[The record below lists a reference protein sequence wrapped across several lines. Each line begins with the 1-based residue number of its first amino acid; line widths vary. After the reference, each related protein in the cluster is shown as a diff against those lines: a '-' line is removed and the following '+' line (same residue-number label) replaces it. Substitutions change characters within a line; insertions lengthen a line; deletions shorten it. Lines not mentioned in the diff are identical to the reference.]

1 MTGRGYILD
10 GHEMRE
16 RKEMEMAH
24 TVEPMTQGTIWK
36 RITSFALPI
45 LLGNLFQQLYNTAD
59 SLIVGNFLGKNAL
72 AAVSSTGSLI
82 FMLIGFLS
90 GIAIGA
96 GVVIARYFGGGKEEE
111 LHQAVHTT
119 VAFGLVAG
127 VVMTAVGVGFSPQ
140 ILRWMDT
147 PENVMYNSQLYLS
160 IYFMGSL
167 GSVMYNICVGILQA
181 VGDSRHPLY
190 YLIIS
195 SVINVVLDLFF
206 IGVLHMGV
214 DGAAWAT
221 IIAQF
226 ISAALCLW
234 QLLRVKE
241 SYRVQIRCIRFHW
254 DMLKRVV
261 RFGLPSG
268 VQNSIIAIANVVVQS
283 NINHFGDAAMAGVGA
298 YSKIEGFGFLPITSF
313 TMAMT
318 TFVGQNLGAGQIDR
332 AKKGARFGTVT
343 SVLMAELIGIV
354 VFALAPLLIAAFD
367 TSPDVIAYGVEK
379 SRTSG
384 LFYFLLAF
392 SHAMASILRGAGK
405 AMVPMFVMMVC
416 WCIIRVAFLA
426 IAVPMTGSIQ
436 MVYWVYPLT
445 WFLSSVTFL
454 WYYRRMDWSRTLA

>member
-1 MTGRGYILD
+1 
-10 GHEMRE
+10 
-16 RKEMEMAH
+16 MAH
-24 TVEPMTQGTIWK
+24 TTEPMTQGPIWK
-36 RITSFALPI
+36 RITYFALPI
-45 LLGNLFQQLYNTAD
+45 FLGNLFQQMYNTAD

-96 GVVIARYFGGGKEEE
+96 GVVISRYFGGNKLEEMSK
-111 LHQAVHTT
+111 AVHTT

-127 VVMTAVGVGFSPQ
+127 VVMTAVGVGLSPQ

-160 IYFMGSL
+160 IYLMGSL
-167 GSVMYNICVGILQA
+167 GSVMYNVCVGIMQA

-190 YLIIS
+190 YLIVS
-195 SVINVVLDLFF
+195 SVVNVVLDLFF
-206 IGVLHMGV
+206 IAVLGMGV

-221 IIAQF
+221 IIAQYV
-226 ISAALCLW
+226 SAIMCLW
-234 QLLRVKE
+234 RLLRVKDN
-241 SYRVQIRCIRFHW
+241 YRVELRKIRFHW

-318 TFVGQNLGAGQIDR
+318 TFVGQNLGAGQIER
-332 AKKGARFGTVT
+332 TKRGARFGTIT
-343 SVLMAELIGIV
+343 SVILAELIGV
-354 VFALAPLLIAAFD
+354 AVFILAPQLIAAFD
-367 TSPDVIAYGVEK
+367 TSPDVIAYGVDK
-379 SRTSG
+379 ARTSV
-384 LFYFLLAF
+384 LFYCLLAF

-405 AMVPMFVMMVC
+405 AVVPMFVMMIC
-416 WCIIRVAFLA
+416 WCIIRVSFLA
-426 IAVPMTGSIQ
+426 IAVPLTGSIQ

-454 WYYRRMDWSRTLA
+454 WYYRRMDWNRNLA

>member
-1 MTGRGYILD
+1 
-10 GHEMRE
+10 
-16 RKEMEMAH
+16 MAH
-24 TVEPMTQGTIWK
+24 TTQPMTQGPIWK
-36 RITSFALPI
+36 RITYFALPI
-45 LLGNLFQQLYNTAD
+45 LLGNLFQQMYNTAD

-96 GVVIARYFGGGKEEE
+96 GVVISRYFGGNKLEEMS
-111 LHQAVHTT
+111 QAVHTT

-127 VVMTAVGVGFSPQ
+127 VVMTAVGVGLSPQ

-167 GSVMYNICVGILQA
+167 GSVMYNACVGIMQA

-190 YLIIS
+190 YLIVS
-195 SVINVVLDLFF
+195 SVVNVVLDLFF
-206 IGVLHMGV
+206 IAVLGMGV

-221 IIAQF
+221 IIAQYV
-226 ISAALCLW
+226 SAIMCLW
-234 QLLRVKE
+234 RLLRVKDN
-241 SYRVQIRCIRFHW
+241 YRVELRKIRFHW

-318 TFVGQNLGAGQIDR
+318 TFVGQNLGAGQIER
-332 AKKGARFGTVT
+332 TKRGARFGTIT
-343 SVLMAELIGIV
+343 SVILAELIGV
-354 VFALAPLLIAAFD
+354 AVFIFAPQLIAAFD
-367 TSPDVIAYGVEK
+367 TSPDVIAYGVDK
-379 SRTSG
+379 ARTSV
-384 LFYFLLAF
+384 LFYCLLAF

-405 AMVPMFVMMVC
+405 AVVPMFVMMTC
-416 WCIIRVAFLA
+416 WCIIRVSFLA
-426 IAVPMTGSIQ
+426 IAVPLTGSIQ

-454 WYYRRMDWSRTLA
+454 WYYRRMDWNRNLV

>member
-1 MTGRGYILD
+1 
-10 GHEMRE
+10 
-16 RKEMEMAH
+16 MAH
-24 TVEPMTQGTIWK
+24 TTEPMTQGPIWK
-36 RITSFALPI
+36 RITYFALPI
-45 LLGNLFQQLYNTAD
+45 FLGNLFQQMYNTAD

-96 GVVIARYFGGGKEEE
+96 GVVISRYFGGNKLEEMSK
-111 LHQAVHTT
+111 AVHTT

-127 VVMTAVGVGFSPQ
+127 VVMTAVGVGLSPQ

-167 GSVMYNICVGILQA
+167 GSVMYNACVGIMQA

-190 YLIIS
+190 YLIVS
-195 SVINVVLDLFF
+195 SVVNVVLDLFF
-206 IGVLHMGV
+206 IAGLGMGV

-221 IIAQF
+221 IIAQYV
-226 ISAALCLW
+226 SAIMCLW
-234 QLLRVKE
+234 RLLRVKDN
-241 SYRVQIRCIRFHW
+241 YRVELRKIRFHW

-318 TFVGQNLGAGQIDR
+318 TFVGQNLGAGQIER
-332 AKKGARFGTVT
+332 TKRGARFGTIT
-343 SVLMAELIGIV
+343 SVILAELIGV
-354 VFALAPLLIAAFD
+354 AVFIFAPQLIAAFD
-367 TSPDVIAYGVEK
+367 TSPDVIAYGVDK
-379 SRTSG
+379 ARTSV
-384 LFYFLLAF
+384 LFYCLLAF

-405 AMVPMFVMMVC
+405 AVVPMFVMMIC
-416 WCIIRVAFLA
+416 WCIIRVSFLA
-426 IAVPMTGSIQ
+426 IAVPLTGSIQ

-454 WYYRRMDWSRTLA
+454 WYYRRMDWNRNLA

>member
-1 MTGRGYILD
+1 MG
-10 GHEMRE
+10 
-16 RKEMEMAH
+16 K
-24 TVEPMTQGTIWK
+24 TVVPMTEGEIWK
-36 RITSFALPI
+36 RITYFALP
-45 LLGNLFQQLYNTAD
+45 LMLGNLFQQMYNTAD

-96 GVVIARYFGGGKEEE
+96 GVVISRYFGGNKLEEMSK
-111 LHQAVHTT
+111 AVHTT

-127 VVMTAVGVGFSPQ
+127 VVMTAVGVGLSPQ

-160 IYFMGSL
+160 IYLMGSL
-167 GSVMYNICVGILQA
+167 GSVMYNVCVGIMQA

-190 YLIIS
+190 YLIVS
-195 SVINVVLDLFF
+195 SVVNVVLDLFF
-206 IGVLHMGV
+206 IAVLGMGV

-221 IIAQF
+221 IIAQYV
-226 ISAALCLW
+226 SAIMCLW
-234 QLLRVKE
+234 RLLRVKDN
-241 SYRVQIRCIRFHW
+241 YRVELRKIRFHW

-318 TFVGQNLGAGQIDR
+318 TFVGQNLGAGQIER
-332 AKKGARFGTVT
+332 TKRGARFGTIT
-343 SVLMAELIGIV
+343 SVILAELIGV
-354 VFALAPLLIAAFD
+354 AVFIFAPQLIAAFD
-367 TSPDVIAYGVEK
+367 TSPDVIAYGVDK
-379 SRTSG
+379 ARTSV
-384 LFYFLLAF
+384 LFYCLLAF

-405 AMVPMFVMMVC
+405 AVVPMFVMMIC
-416 WCIIRVAFLA
+416 WCIIRVSFLA
-426 IAVPMTGSIQ
+426 IAVPLTGSIQ

-454 WYYRRMDWSRTLA
+454 WYYRRMDWNRNLA

>member
-1 MTGRGYILD
+1 
-10 GHEMRE
+10 
-16 RKEMEMAH
+16 MEMAH
-24 TVEPMTQGTIWK
+24 TTEPMTQGPIWK
-36 RITSFALPI
+36 RITYFALPI
-45 LLGNLFQQLYNTAD
+45 LLGNLFQQMYNTAD

-96 GVVIARYFGGGKEEE
+96 GVVISRYFGGNKLEEMSK
-111 LHQAVHTT
+111 AVHTT

-127 VVMTAVGVGFSPQ
+127 VVMTAVGVGLSPQ

-167 GSVMYNICVGILQA
+167 GSVMYNVCVGIMQA

-190 YLIIS
+190 YLIVS
-195 SVINVVLDLFF
+195 SVVNVVLDLFF
-206 IGVLHMGV
+206 IAVLGMGV

-221 IIAQF
+221 IIAQYV
-226 ISAALCLW
+226 SAIMCLW
-234 QLLRVKE
+234 RLLRVKD
-241 SYRVQIRCIRFHW
+241 SYRVELRKIRFHW

-318 TFVGQNLGAGQIDR
+318 TFVGQNLGAGQIER
-332 AKKGARFGTVT
+332 TKRGARFGTIT
-343 SVLMAELIGIV
+343 SVILAELIGV
-354 VFALAPLLIAAFD
+354 AVFIFAPQLIAAFD
-367 TSPDVIAYGVEK
+367 TSPDVIAYGVDK
-379 SRTSG
+379 ARTSV
-384 LFYFLLAF
+384 LFYCLLAF

-405 AMVPMFVMMVC
+405 AVVPMFVMMIC
-416 WCIIRVAFLA
+416 WCIIRVSFLA
-426 IAVPMTGSIQ
+426 IAVPLTGSIQ

-454 WYYRRMDWSRTLA
+454 WYYRRMDWNRNLA

>member
-1 MTGRGYILD
+1 
-10 GHEMRE
+10 
-16 RKEMEMAH
+16 MAH
-24 TVEPMTQGTIWK
+24 TTEPMTQGPIWK
-36 RITSFALPI
+36 RITYFALPI
-45 LLGNLFQQLYNTAD
+45 LLGNLFQQMYNTAD

-96 GVVIARYFGGGKEEE
+96 GVVISRYFGGNKLEEMS
-111 LHQAVHTT
+111 QAVHTT

-127 VVMTAVGVGFSPQ
+127 VVMTAVGVGLSPQ

-167 GSVMYNICVGILQA
+167 GSVMYNVCVGIMQA

-190 YLIIS
+190 YLIVS
-195 SVINVVLDLFF
+195 SVVNVVLDLFF
-206 IGVLHMGV
+206 IAVLGMGV

-221 IIAQF
+221 IIAQYV
-226 ISAALCLW
+226 SAIMCLW
-234 QLLRVKE
+234 RLLRVKD
-241 SYRVQIRCIRFHW
+241 SYRVELRRIRFHW

-298 YSKIEGFGFLPITSF
+298 YSNF

-318 TFVGQNLGAGQIDR
+318 TFVGQNLGAGQIER
-332 AKKGARFGTVT
+332 TKRGARFGTIT
-343 SVLMAELIGIV
+343 SVLLAELIGV
-354 VFALAPLLIAAFD
+354 AVFIFAPQLIATFD
-367 TSPDVIAYGVEK
+367 TSPDVIAYGVDK
-379 SRTSG
+379 ARTSV
-384 LFYFLLAF
+384 LFYCLLAF

-405 AMVPMFVMMVC
+405 AVVPMFVMMIC
-416 WCIIRVAFLA
+416 WCIIRVSFLA
-426 IAVPMTGSIQ
+426 IAVPLTGSIQ

-454 WYYRRMDWSRTLA
+454 WYYRRIDWNRNMA

>member
-1 MTGRGYILD
+1 M
-10 GHEMRE
+10 
-16 RKEMEMAH
+16 KMAH
-24 TVEPMTQGTIWK
+24 TTQPMTQGPIWK
-36 RITSFALPI
+36 RITYFALPI
-45 LLGNLFQQLYNTAD
+45 FLGNLFQQLYNTAD

-96 GVVIARYFGGGKEEE
+96 GVVISRYFGGNKLEEMSK
-111 LHQAVHTT
+111 AVHTT

-127 VVMTAVGVGFSPQ
+127 VVMTAVGVGLSPQ

-160 IYFMGSL
+160 IYLMGSL
-167 GSVMYNICVGILQA
+167 GSVMYNVCVGIMQA

-190 YLIIS
+190 YLIVS
-195 SVINVVLDLFF
+195 SVVNVVLDLFF
-206 IGVLHMGV
+206 IAVLGMGV

-221 IIAQF
+221 IIAQYV
-226 ISAALCLW
+226 SAIMCLW
-234 QLLRVKE
+234 RLLRVKDN
-241 SYRVQIRCIRFHW
+241 YRVELRKIRFHW

-318 TFVGQNLGAGQIDR
+318 TFVGQNLGAGQIER
-332 AKKGARFGTVT
+332 TKRGARFGTIT
-343 SVLMAELIGIV
+343 SVILAELIGV
-354 VFALAPLLIAAFD
+354 AVFIFAPQLIAAFD
-367 TSPDVIAYGVEK
+367 TSPDVIAYGVDK
-379 SRTSG
+379 ARTSV
-384 LFYFLLAF
+384 LFYCLLAF

-405 AMVPMFVMMVC
+405 AVVPMFVMMIC
-416 WCIIRVAFLA
+416 WCIIRVSFLA
-426 IAVPMTGSIQ
+426 IAVPLTGSIQ

-454 WYYRRMDWSRTLA
+454 WYYRRMDWNRNLA

>member
-1 MTGRGYILD
+1 M
-10 GHEMRE
+10 
-16 RKEMEMAH
+16 KMAH
-24 TVEPMTQGTIWK
+24 TTEPMTQGPIWK
-36 RITSFALPI
+36 RITYFALPI
-45 LLGNLFQQLYNTAD
+45 FLGNLFQQMYNTAD

-96 GVVIARYFGGGKEEE
+96 GVVISRYFGGNKLEEMSK
-111 LHQAVHTT
+111 AVHTT

-127 VVMTAVGVGFSPQ
+127 VVMTAVGVGLSPQ

-160 IYFMGSL
+160 IYLMGSL
-167 GSVMYNICVGILQA
+167 GSVMYNVCVGIMQA

-190 YLIIS
+190 YLIVS
-195 SVINVVLDLFF
+195 SVVNVVLDLFF
-206 IGVLHMGV
+206 IAVLGMGV

-221 IIAQF
+221 IIAQYV
-226 ISAALCLW
+226 SAIMCLW
-234 QLLRVKE
+234 RLLRVKDN
-241 SYRVQIRCIRFHW
+241 YRVELRKIRFHW

-318 TFVGQNLGAGQIDR
+318 TFVGQNLGAGQIER
-332 AKKGARFGTVT
+332 TKRGARFGTIA
-343 SVLMAELIGIV
+343 SVILAELIGV
-354 VFALAPLLIAAFD
+354 AVFIFAPQLIAAFD
-367 TSPDVIAYGVEK
+367 TSPDVIAYGVDK
-379 SRTSG
+379 ARTSV
-384 LFYFLLAF
+384 LFYCLLAF

-405 AMVPMFVMMVC
+405 AVVPMFVMMIC
-416 WCIIRVAFLA
+416 WCIIRVSFLA
-426 IAVPMTGSIQ
+426 IAVPLTGSIQ

-454 WYYRRMDWSRTLA
+454 WYYRRMDWNRNLA

>member
-1 MTGRGYILD
+1 
-10 GHEMRE
+10 
-16 RKEMEMAH
+16 MAH
-24 TVEPMTQGTIWK
+24 TTEPMTQGPIWK
-36 RITSFALPI
+36 RITYFALPI
-45 LLGNLFQQLYNTAD
+45 FLGNLFQQMYNTAD

-96 GVVIARYFGGGKEEE
+96 GVVISRYFGGNKLEEMS
-111 LHQAVHTT
+111 QAVHTT

-127 VVMTAVGVGFSPQ
+127 VVMTAVGVGLSPQ

-167 GSVMYNICVGILQA
+167 GSVMYNVCVGIMQA

-190 YLIIS
+190 YLIVS
-195 SVINVVLDLFF
+195 SVVNVVLDLFF
-206 IGVLHMGV
+206 IAVLGMGV

-221 IIAQF
+221 IIAQYV
-226 ISAALCLW
+226 SAIMCLW
-234 QLLRVKE
+234 RLLRVKD
-241 SYRVQIRCIRFHW
+241 SYRVELRRIRFHW

-318 TFVGQNLGAGQIDR
+318 TFVGQNLGAGQIER
-332 AKKGARFGTVT
+332 TKRGARFGTIT
-343 SVLMAELIGIV
+343 SVILAELIGV
-354 VFALAPLLIAAFD
+354 AVFIFAPQLIAAFD
-367 TSPDVIAYGVEK
+367 TSPDVIAYGVDK
-379 SRTSG
+379 ARTSV
-384 LFYFLLAF
+384 LFYCLLAF

-405 AMVPMFVMMVC
+405 AVVPMFVMMIC
-416 WCIIRVAFLA
+416 WCIIRVSFLA
-426 IAVPMTGSIQ
+426 IAVPLTGSIQ

-454 WYYRRMDWSRTLA
+454 WYYRRMDWNRNLA

>member
-1 MTGRGYILD
+1 M
-10 GHEMRE
+10 
-16 RKEMEMAH
+16 KMAH
-24 TVEPMTQGTIWK
+24 TTQPMTQGPIWK
-36 RITSFALPI
+36 RITYFALPI
-45 LLGNLFQQLYNTAD
+45 FLGNLFQQMYNTAD

-96 GVVIARYFGGGKEEE
+96 GVVISRYFGGNKLEEMSK
-111 LHQAVHTT
+111 AVHTT

-127 VVMTAVGVGFSPQ
+127 VVMTAVGVGLSPQ

-167 GSVMYNICVGILQA
+167 GSVMYNACVGIMQA

-190 YLIIS
+190 YLIVS
-195 SVINVVLDLFF
+195 SVVNVVLDLFF
-206 IGVLHMGV
+206 IAVLGMGV

-221 IIAQF
+221 IIAQYV
-226 ISAALCLW
+226 SAIMCLW
-234 QLLRVKE
+234 RLLRVKDN
-241 SYRVQIRCIRFHW
+241 YRVELRKIRFHW

-318 TFVGQNLGAGQIDR
+318 TFVGQNLGAGQIER
-332 AKKGARFGTVT
+332 TKRGARFGTIT
-343 SVLMAELIGIV
+343 SVILAELIGVV
-354 VFALAPLLIAAFD
+354 VFIFAPQLIAAFD
-367 TSPDVIAYGVEK
+367 TSPDVIAYGVDK
-379 SRTSG
+379 ARTSV
-384 LFYFLLAF
+384 LFYCLLAF

-405 AMVPMFVMMVC
+405 AVVPMFVMMIC
-416 WCIIRVAFLA
+416 WCIIRVSFLA
-426 IAVPMTGSIQ
+426 IAVPLTGSIQ

-454 WYYRRMDWSRTLA
+454 WYYRRMDWNRNLA

>member
-1 MTGRGYILD
+1 
-10 GHEMRE
+10 
-16 RKEMEMAH
+16 MEMAH
-24 TVEPMTQGTIWK
+24 TTEPMTQGPIWK
-36 RITSFALPI
+36 RITYFALPI
-45 LLGNLFQQLYNTAD
+45 LLGNLFQQMYNTAD

-96 GVVIARYFGGGKEEE
+96 GVVISRYFGGNKLEEMS
-111 LHQAVHTT
+111 QAVHTT

-127 VVMTAVGVGFSPQ
+127 VVMTAVGVGLSPQ

-167 GSVMYNICVGILQA
+167 GSVMYNVCVGIMQA

-190 YLIIS
+190 YLIVS
-195 SVINVVLDLFF
+195 SVVNVVLDLFF
-206 IGVLHMGV
+206 IAVLGMGV

-221 IIAQF
+221 IIAQYV
-226 ISAALCLW
+226 SAIMCLW
-234 QLLRVKE
+234 RLLRVKD
-241 SYRVQIRCIRFHW
+241 SYRVELRKIRFHW

-318 TFVGQNLGAGQIDR
+318 TFVGQNLGAGQIER
-332 AKKGARFGTVT
+332 TKRGARFGTIT
-343 SVLMAELIGIV
+343 SVILAELIGV
-354 VFALAPLLIAAFD
+354 AVFIFAPQLIAAFD
-367 TSPDVIAYGVEK
+367 TSPDVIAYGVDK
-379 SRTSG
+379 ARTSV
-384 LFYFLLAF
+384 LFYCLLAF

-405 AMVPMFVMMVC
+405 SVVPMFVMMIC
-416 WCIIRVAFLA
+416 WCIIRVSFLA
-426 IAVPMTGSIQ
+426 IAVPLTGSIQ

-454 WYYRRMDWSRTLA
+454 WYYRRMDWNRNLA

>member
-1 MTGRGYILD
+1 
-10 GHEMRE
+10 
-16 RKEMEMAH
+16 MAQ
-24 TVEPMTQGTIWK
+24 TTQPMTQGAIWK
-36 RITSFALPI
+36 RITYFALPI
-45 LLGNLFQQLYNTAD
+45 LLGNLFQQMYNTAD

-90 GIAIGA
+90 GISIGA
-96 GVVIARYFGGGKEEE
+96 GVVVARYYGGSKEEE
-111 LHQAVHTT
+111 LRMAVHTT

-127 VVMTAVGVGFSPQ
+127 VVMTAVGVGLSPQ

-147 PENVMYNSQLYLS
+147 PENVMHNSQLYLG

-195 SVINVVLDLFF
+195 SVINVTLDLFF
-206 IGVLHMGV
+206 IAVLGMGV
-214 DGAAWAT
+214 DGAALAT
-221 IIAQF
+221 IIAQY

-234 QLLRVKE
+234 RLLRVKE
-241 SYRVQIRCIRFHW
+241 NYRVELRSIRFHW
-254 DMLKRVV
+254 EMLKRVV

-268 VQNSIIAIANVVVQS
+268 IQNSIIAIANVVVQS

-318 TFVGQNLGAGQIDR
+318 TFVGQNLGANEIDR
-332 AKKGARFGTVT
+332 AKRGARFGTLV
-343 SVLMAELIGIV
+343 SVLMAELIGV
-354 VFALAPLLIAAFD
+354 AVFALAPLLIAAFD

-426 IAVPMTGSIQ
+426 IAVPMTGDIQ

-454 WYYRRMDWSRTLA
+454 WYYRRMDWSRTIG

>member
-1 MTGRGYILD
+1 M
-10 GHEMRE
+10 
-16 RKEMEMAH
+16 KMAH
-24 TVEPMTQGTIWK
+24 TTEPMTQGPIWK
-36 RITSFALPI
+36 RITYFALPI
-45 LLGNLFQQLYNTAD
+45 FLGNLFQQMYNTAD

-82 FMLIGFLS
+82 FMLSGFWS

-96 GVVIARYFGGGKEEE
+96 GVVISRYFGGNKLEEMS
-111 LHQAVHTT
+111 QAVHTT

-127 VVMTAVGVGFSPQ
+127 VVMTAVGVGLSPQ

-167 GSVMYNICVGILQA
+167 GSVMYNACVGIMQA

-190 YLIIS
+190 YLIVS
-195 SVINVVLDLFF
+195 SVVNVVLDLFF
-206 IGVLHMGV
+206 IAVLGMGV

-221 IIAQF
+221 IIAQYV
-226 ISAALCLW
+226 SAIMCLW
-234 QLLRVKE
+234 RLLRVKDN
-241 SYRVQIRCIRFHW
+241 YRVELRKIRFHW

-318 TFVGQNLGAGQIDR
+318 TFVGQNLGAGQIER
-332 AKKGARFGTVT
+332 TKRGARFGTIT
-343 SVLMAELIGIV
+343 SVILAELIGV
-354 VFALAPLLIAAFD
+354 AVFIFAPQLIAAFD
-367 TSPDVIAYGVEK
+367 TSPDVIAYGVDK
-379 SRTSG
+379 ARTSV
-384 LFYFLLAF
+384 LFYCLLAF

-405 AMVPMFVMMVC
+405 AVVPMFVMMIC
-416 WCIIRVAFLA
+416 WCIIRVSFLA
-426 IAVPMTGSIQ
+426 IAVPLTGSIQ

-454 WYYRRMDWSRTLA
+454 WYYRRMDWNRNLA

>member
-1 MTGRGYILD
+1 
-10 GHEMRE
+10 
-16 RKEMEMAH
+16 MAH
-24 TVEPMTQGTIWK
+24 TTEPMTQGPIWK
-36 RITSFALPI
+36 RITYFALPI
-45 LLGNLFQQLYNTAD
+45 LLGNLFQQMYNTAD

-96 GVVIARYFGGGKEEE
+96 GVVISRYFGGNKLEEMS
-111 LHQAVHTT
+111 QAVHTT

-127 VVMTAVGVGFSPQ
+127 VVMTAVGVGLSPQ

-160 IYFMGSL
+160 IYLMGSL
-167 GSVMYNICVGILQA
+167 GSVMYNVCVGIMQA

-190 YLIIS
+190 YLIVS
-195 SVINVVLDLFF
+195 SVVNVVLDLFF
-206 IGVLHMGV
+206 IAVLGMGV

-221 IIAQF
+221 IIAQYV
-226 ISAALCLW
+226 SAIMCLW
-234 QLLRVKE
+234 RLLRVKDN
-241 SYRVQIRCIRFHW
+241 YRVELRKIRFHW

-318 TFVGQNLGAGQIDR
+318 TFVGQNLGAGQIER
-332 AKKGARFGTVT
+332 TKRGARFGTIT
-343 SVLMAELIGIV
+343 SVILAELIGV
-354 VFALAPLLIAAFD
+354 AVFIFAPQLIAAFD
-367 TSPDVIAYGVEK
+367 TSPDVIAYGVDK
-379 SRTSG
+379 ARTSV
-384 LFYFLLAF
+384 LFYCLLAF

-405 AMVPMFVMMVC
+405 AVVPMFVMMIC
-416 WCIIRVAFLA
+416 WCIIRVSFLA
-426 IAVPMTGSIQ
+426 IAVPLTGSIQ

-454 WYYRRMDWSRTLA
+454 WYYRRMDWNRNLA

>member
-1 MTGRGYILD
+1 
-10 GHEMRE
+10 
-16 RKEMEMAH
+16 MEMAH
-24 TVEPMTQGTIWK
+24 TTQPMTQGPIWK
-36 RITSFALPI
+36 RITYFALPI
-45 LLGNLFQQLYNTAD
+45 LLGNLFQQMYNTAD

-96 GVVIARYFGGGKEEE
+96 GVVISRYFGGNKLEEMS
-111 LHQAVHTT
+111 QAVHTT

-127 VVMTAVGVGFSPQ
+127 VVMTAVGVGLSPQ

-167 GSVMYNICVGILQA
+167 GSVMYNVCVGIMQA

-190 YLIIS
+190 YLIVS
-195 SVINVVLDLFF
+195 SVVNVVLDLFF
-206 IGVLHMGV
+206 IAGLGMGV

-221 IIAQF
+221 IIAQYV
-226 ISAALCLW
+226 SAIMCLW
-234 QLLRVKE
+234 RLLRVKD
-241 SYRVQIRCIRFHW
+241 SYRVELRKIRFHW

-318 TFVGQNLGAGQIDR
+318 TFVGQNLGAGQIER
-332 AKKGARFGTVT
+332 TKRGARFGTIT
-343 SVLMAELIGIV
+343 SVILAELIGV
-354 VFALAPLLIAAFD
+354 AVFIFAPQLIAAFD
-367 TSPDVIAYGVEK
+367 TSPDVIAYGVDK
-379 SRTSG
+379 ARTSV
-384 LFYFLLAF
+384 LFYCLLAF

-405 AMVPMFVMMVC
+405 AVVPMFVMMIC
-416 WCIIRVAFLA
+416 WCIIRVSFLA
-426 IAVPMTGSIQ
+426 IAVPLTGSIQ

-454 WYYRRMDWSRTLA
+454 WYDRRMDWNRNLV

>member
-1 MTGRGYILD
+1 
-10 GHEMRE
+10 
-16 RKEMEMAH
+16 MEMAH
-24 TVEPMTQGTIWK
+24 TTQPMTQGPIWK
-36 RITSFALPI
+36 RITYFALPI
-45 LLGNLFQQLYNTAD
+45 LLGNLFQQMYNTAD

-96 GVVIARYFGGGKEEE
+96 GVVISRYFGGNKLEEMS
-111 LHQAVHTT
+111 QAVHTT

-127 VVMTAVGVGFSPQ
+127 VVMTAVGVGLSPQ

-167 GSVMYNICVGILQA
+167 GSVMYNVCVGIMQA

-190 YLIIS
+190 YLIVS
-195 SVINVVLDLFF
+195 SVVNVVLDLFF
-206 IGVLHMGV
+206 IAVLGMGV

-221 IIAQF
+221 IIAQYV
-226 ISAALCLW
+226 SAIMCLW
-234 QLLRVKE
+234 RLLRVKDN
-241 SYRVQIRCIRFHW
+241 YRVELRKIRFHW

-318 TFVGQNLGAGQIDR
+318 TFVGQNLGAGQIER
-332 AKKGARFGTVT
+332 TKRGARFGTIT
-343 SVLMAELIGIV
+343 SVILAELIGV
-354 VFALAPLLIAAFD
+354 AVFIFAPQLIAAFD
-367 TSPDVIAYGVEK
+367 TSPDVIAYGVDK
-379 SRTSG
+379 ARTSV
-384 LFYFLLAF
+384 LFYCLLAF

-405 AMVPMFVMMVC
+405 AVVPMFVMMTC
-416 WCIIRVAFLA
+416 WCIIRVSFLA
-426 IAVPMTGSIQ
+426 IAVPLTGSIQ

-454 WYYRRMDWSRTLA
+454 WYYRRMDWNRNLA

>member
-1 MTGRGYILD
+1 M
-10 GHEMRE
+10 
-16 RKEMEMAH
+16 KMAH
-24 TVEPMTQGTIWK
+24 TTQPMTQGPIWK
-36 RITSFALPI
+36 RITYFALPI
-45 LLGNLFQQLYNTAD
+45 FLGNLFQQMYNTAD

-96 GVVIARYFGGGKEEE
+96 GVVISRYFGGNKLEEMS
-111 LHQAVHTT
+111 QAVHTT

-127 VVMTAVGVGFSPQ
+127 VVMTAVGVGLSPQ

-160 IYFMGSL
+160 IYLMGSL
-167 GSVMYNICVGILQA
+167 GSVMYNVCVGIMQA

-190 YLIIS
+190 YLIVS
-195 SVINVVLDLFF
+195 SVVNVVLDLFF
-206 IGVLHMGV
+206 IAVLGMGV

-221 IIAQF
+221 IIAQYV
-226 ISAALCLW
+226 SAIMCLW
-234 QLLRVKE
+234 RLLRVKDN
-241 SYRVQIRCIRFHW
+241 YRVELRKIRFHW

-318 TFVGQNLGAGQIDR
+318 TFVGQNLGAGQIER
-332 AKKGARFGTVT
+332 TKRGARFGTIT
-343 SVLMAELIGIV
+343 SVILAELIGV
-354 VFALAPLLIAAFD
+354 AVFIFAPQLIAAFD
-367 TSPDVIAYGVEK
+367 TSPDVIAYGVDK
-379 SRTSG
+379 ARTSV
-384 LFYFLLAF
+384 LFYCLLAF

-405 AMVPMFVMMVC
+405 AVVPMFVMMTC
-416 WCIIRVAFLA
+416 WCIIRVSFLA
-426 IAVPMTGSIQ
+426 IAVPLTGSIQ

-454 WYYRRMDWSRTLA
+454 WYYRRMDWNRNLA

>member
-1 MTGRGYILD
+1 
-10 GHEMRE
+10 
-16 RKEMEMAH
+16 MAH
-24 TVEPMTQGTIWK
+24 TTQPMTQGPIWK
-36 RITSFALPI
+36 RITYFALPI
-45 LLGNLFQQLYNTAD
+45 LLGNLFQQMYNTAD

-96 GVVIARYFGGGKEEE
+96 GVVISRYFGGNKLEEMS
-111 LHQAVHTT
+111 QAVHTT

-127 VVMTAVGVGFSPQ
+127 VVMTAVGVGLSPQ

-167 GSVMYNICVGILQA
+167 GSVMYNVCVGIMQA

-190 YLIIS
+190 YLIVS
-195 SVINVVLDLFF
+195 SVVNVVLDLFF
-206 IGVLHMGV
+206 IAVLGMGV

-221 IIAQF
+221 IIAQYV
-226 ISAALCLW
+226 SAIMCLW
-234 QLLRVKE
+234 RLLRVKDN
-241 SYRVQIRCIRFHW
+241 YRVELRKIRFHW

-318 TFVGQNLGAGQIDR
+318 TFVGQNLGAGQIER
-332 AKKGARFGTVT
+332 TKRGARFGTIT
-343 SVLMAELIGIV
+343 SVILAELIGV
-354 VFALAPLLIAAFD
+354 AVFIFAPQLIAAFD
-367 TSPDVIAYGVEK
+367 TSPDVIAYGVDK
-379 SRTSG
+379 ARTSV
-384 LFYFLLAF
+384 LFYCLLAF

-405 AMVPMFVMMVC
+405 AVVPMFVMMTC
-416 WCIIRVAFLA
+416 WCIIRVSFLA
-426 IAVPMTGSIQ
+426 IAVPLTGSIQ

-454 WYYRRMDWSRTLA
+454 WYYRRMDWNRNLA

>member
-1 MTGRGYILD
+1 
-10 GHEMRE
+10 
-16 RKEMEMAH
+16 MAH
-24 TVEPMTQGTIWK
+24 TTQPMTQGPIWK
-36 RITSFALPI
+36 RITYFALPI
-45 LLGNLFQQLYNTAD
+45 LLGNLFQQMYNTAD

-96 GVVIARYFGGGKEEE
+96 GVVISRYFGGNKLEEMS
-111 LHQAVHTT
+111 QAVHTT

-127 VVMTAVGVGFSPQ
+127 VVMTAVGVGLSPQ

-167 GSVMYNICVGILQA
+167 GSVMYNACVGIMQA

-190 YLIIS
+190 YLIVS
-195 SVINVVLDLFF
+195 SVVNVVLDLFF
-206 IGVLHMGV
+206 IAVLGMGV

-221 IIAQF
+221 IIAQYV
-226 ISAALCLW
+226 SAIMCLW
-234 QLLRVKE
+234 RLLRVKDN
-241 SYRVQIRCIRFHW
+241 YRVELRKIRFHW

-318 TFVGQNLGAGQIDR
+318 TFVGQNLGAGQIER
-332 AKKGARFGTVT
+332 TKRGARFGTIT
-343 SVLMAELIGIV
+343 SVILAELIGV
-354 VFALAPLLIAAFD
+354 AVFIFAPQLIAAFD
-367 TSPDVIAYGVEK
+367 TSPDVIAYGVDK
-379 SRTSG
+379 ARTSV
-384 LFYFLLAF
+384 LFYCLLAF

-405 AMVPMFVMMVC
+405 AVVPMLVMMTC
-416 WCIIRVAFLA
+416 WCIIRVSFLA
-426 IAVPMTGSIQ
+426 IAVPLTGSIQ

-454 WYYRRMDWSRTLA
+454 WYYRRMDWNRNLA

>member
-1 MTGRGYILD
+1 M
-10 GHEMRE
+10 
-16 RKEMEMAH
+16 KMAH
-24 TVEPMTQGTIWK
+24 TTQPMTQGPIWK
-36 RITSFALPI
+36 RITYFALPI
-45 LLGNLFQQLYNTAD
+45 FLGNLFQQMYNTAD

-96 GVVIARYFGGGKEEE
+96 GVVISRYFGGNKLEEMSK
-111 LHQAVHTT
+111 AVHTT

-127 VVMTAVGVGFSPQ
+127 VVMTAVGVGLSPQ

-167 GSVMYNICVGILQA
+167 GSVMYNACVGIMQA

-190 YLIIS
+190 YLIVS
-195 SVINVVLDLFF
+195 SVVNVVLDLFF
-206 IGVLHMGV
+206 IAVLGMGV

-221 IIAQF
+221 IIAQYV
-226 ISAALCLW
+226 SAIMCLW
-234 QLLRVKE
+234 RLLRVKDN
-241 SYRVQIRCIRFHW
+241 YRVELRKIRFHW

-318 TFVGQNLGAGQIDR
+318 TFVGQNLGAGQIER
-332 AKKGARFGTVT
+332 TKRGARFGTIT
-343 SVLMAELIGIV
+343 SVILAELIGV
-354 VFALAPLLIAAFD
+354 AVFIFAPQLIAAFD
-367 TSPDVIAYGVEK
+367 TSPDVIAYGVDK
-379 SRTSG
+379 ARTSV
-384 LFYFLLAF
+384 LFYCLLAF

-405 AMVPMFVMMVC
+405 AVVPMFVMMIC
-416 WCIIRVAFLA
+416 WCIIRVSFLA
-426 IAVPMTGSIQ
+426 IAVPLTGSIQ

-454 WYYRRMDWSRTLA
+454 WYYRRMDWNRNLA

>member
-1 MTGRGYILD
+1 
-10 GHEMRE
+10 
-16 RKEMEMAH
+16 MAH
-24 TVEPMTQGTIWK
+24 TTQPMTQGPIWK
-36 RITSFALPI
+36 RITYFALPI
-45 LLGNLFQQLYNTAD
+45 FLGNLFQQMYNTAD

-96 GVVIARYFGGGKEEE
+96 GVVISRYFGGNKLEEMS
-111 LHQAVHTT
+111 QAVHTT

-127 VVMTAVGVGFSPQ
+127 VVMTAVGVGLSPQ

-167 GSVMYNICVGILQA
+167 GSVMYNVCVGIMQA

-190 YLIIS
+190 YLIVS
-195 SVINVVLDLFF
+195 SVVNVVLDLFF
-206 IGVLHMGV
+206 IAVLGMGV

-221 IIAQF
+221 IIAQYV
-226 ISAALCLW
+226 SAIMCLW
-234 QLLRVKE
+234 RLLRVKDN
-241 SYRVQIRCIRFHW
+241 YRVELRRIRFHW

-318 TFVGQNLGAGQIDR
+318 TFVGQNLGAGQIER
-332 AKKGARFGTVT
+332 TKRGARFGTIT
-343 SVLMAELIGIV
+343 SVLLAELIGV
-354 VFALAPLLIAAFD
+354 AVFIFAPQLIATFD
-367 TSPDVIAYGVEK
+367 TSPDVIAYGVDK
-379 SRTSG
+379 ARTSV
-384 LFYFLLAF
+384 LFYCLLAF

-405 AMVPMFVMMVC
+405 AVVPMFVMMIC
-416 WCIIRVAFLA
+416 WCIIRVSFLA
-426 IAVPMTGSIQ
+426 IAVPLTGSIQ

-454 WYYRRMDWSRTLA
+454 WYYRRIDWSRNMA

>member
-1 MTGRGYILD
+1 
-10 GHEMRE
+10 
-16 RKEMEMAH
+16 MAH
-24 TVEPMTQGTIWK
+24 TTEPMTQGPIWK
-36 RITSFALPI
+36 RITYFALPI
-45 LLGNLFQQLYNTAD
+45 FLGNLFQQMYNTAD

-96 GVVIARYFGGGKEEE
+96 GVVISRYFGGNKLEEMSK
-111 LHQAVHTT
+111 AVHTT

-127 VVMTAVGVGFSPQ
+127 VAMTAVGVGLSPQ

-167 GSVMYNICVGILQA
+167 GSVMYNACVGIMQA

-190 YLIIS
+190 YLIVS
-195 SVINVVLDLFF
+195 SVVNVVLDLFF
-206 IGVLHMGV
+206 IAVLGMGV

-221 IIAQF
+221 IIAQYV
-226 ISAALCLW
+226 SAIMCLW
-234 QLLRVKE
+234 RLLRVKD
-241 SYRVQIRCIRFHW
+241 SYRVELRKIRFHW

-318 TFVGQNLGAGQIDR
+318 TFVGQNLGAGQIER
-332 AKKGARFGTVT
+332 TKRGARFGTIT
-343 SVLMAELIGIV
+343 SVILAELIGV
-354 VFALAPLLIAAFD
+354 AVFIFAPQLIAAFD
-367 TSPDVIAYGVEK
+367 TSPDVIAYGVDK
-379 SRTSG
+379 ARTSV
-384 LFYFLLAF
+384 LFYCLLAF
-392 SHAMASILRGAGK
+392 SHAMASTLRGAGK
-405 AMVPMFVMMVC
+405 AVVPMFVMMIC
-416 WCIIRVAFLA
+416 WCIIRVSFLA
-426 IAVPMTGSIQ
+426 IAVPLTGSIQ

-454 WYYRRMDWSRTLA
+454 WYYRRMDWNRNLA

>member
-1 MTGRGYILD
+1 M
-10 GHEMRE
+10 
-16 RKEMEMAH
+16 KMAH
-24 TVEPMTQGTIWK
+24 TTEPMTQGPIWK
-36 RITSFALPI
+36 RITYFALPI
-45 LLGNLFQQLYNTAD
+45 FLGNLFQQMYNTAD

-96 GVVIARYFGGGKEEE
+96 GVVISRYFGGNKLEEMSK
-111 LHQAVHTT
+111 AVHTT

-127 VVMTAVGVGFSPQ
+127 VVMTAVGVGLSPQ

-167 GSVMYNICVGILQA
+167 GSVMYNACVGIMQA

-190 YLIIS
+190 YLIVS
-195 SVINVVLDLFF
+195 SVVNVVLDLFF
-206 IGVLHMGV
+206 IAVLGMGV

-221 IIAQF
+221 IIAQYV
-226 ISAALCLW
+226 SAIMCLW
-234 QLLRVKE
+234 RLLRVKD
-241 SYRVQIRCIRFHW
+241 SYRVELRKIRFHW

-318 TFVGQNLGAGQIDR
+318 TFVGQNLGAGQIER
-332 AKKGARFGTVT
+332 TKRGARFGTIT
-343 SVLMAELIGIV
+343 SVILAELIGV
-354 VFALAPLLIAAFD
+354 AVFIFAPQLIAAFD
-367 TSPDVIAYGVEK
+367 TSPDVIAYGVDK
-379 SRTSG
+379 ARTSV
-384 LFYFLLAF
+384 LFYCLLAF
-392 SHAMASILRGAGK
+392 SHAMASTLRGAGK
-405 AMVPMFVMMVC
+405 AVVPMFVMMIC
-416 WCIIRVAFLA
+416 WCIIRVSFLA
-426 IAVPMTGSIQ
+426 IAVPLTGSIQ

-454 WYYRRMDWSRTLA
+454 WYYRRMDWNRNLA

>member
-1 MTGRGYILD
+1 
-10 GHEMRE
+10 
-16 RKEMEMAH
+16 MAH
-24 TVEPMTQGTIWK
+24 TTEPMTQGPIWK
-36 RITSFALPI
+36 RITYFALPI
-45 LLGNLFQQLYNTAD
+45 FLGNLFQQMYNTAD

-96 GVVIARYFGGGKEEE
+96 GVVISRYFGGNKLEEMSK
-111 LHQAVHTT
+111 AVHTT

-127 VVMTAVGVGFSPQ
+127 VVMTAVGVGLSPQ

-160 IYFMGSL
+160 IYLMGSL
-167 GSVMYNICVGILQA
+167 GSVMYNVCVGIMQA

-190 YLIIS
+190 YLIVS
-195 SVINVVLDLFF
+195 SVVNVVLDLFF
-206 IGVLHMGV
+206 IAVLGMGV

-221 IIAQF
+221 IIAQYV
-226 ISAALCLW
+226 SAIMCLW
-234 QLLRVKE
+234 RLLRVKDN
-241 SYRVQIRCIRFHW
+241 YRVELRKIRFHW

-318 TFVGQNLGAGQIDR
+318 TFVGQNLGAGQIER
-332 AKKGARFGTVT
+332 TKRGARFGTIT
-343 SVLMAELIGIV
+343 SVILAELIGV
-354 VFALAPLLIAAFD
+354 AVFIFAPQLIAAFD
-367 TSPDVIAYGVEK
+367 TSPDVIAYGVDK
-379 SRTSG
+379 ARTSV
-384 LFYFLLAF
+384 LFYCLLAF

-405 AMVPMFVMMVC
+405 AVVPMFVMMTC
-416 WCIIRVAFLA
+416 WCIIRVTFLA
-426 IAVPMTGSIQ
+426 IAVPLTGSIQ

-454 WYYRRMDWSRTLA
+454 WYYRRMDWNRNLA

>member
-1 MTGRGYILD
+1 
-10 GHEMRE
+10 
-16 RKEMEMAH
+16 MAH
-24 TVEPMTQGTIWK
+24 TTEPMTQGPIWK
-36 RITSFALPI
+36 RITYFALPI
-45 LLGNLFQQLYNTAD
+45 FLGNLFQQMYNTAD

-96 GVVIARYFGGGKEEE
+96 GVVISRYFGGNKLEEMSK
-111 LHQAVHTT
+111 AVHTT

-127 VVMTAVGVGFSPQ
+127 VVMTAVGVGLSPQ

-160 IYFMGSL
+160 IYLMGSL
-167 GSVMYNICVGILQA
+167 GSVMYNVCVGIMQA

-190 YLIIS
+190 YLIVS
-195 SVINVVLDLFF
+195 SVVNVVLDLFF
-206 IGVLHMGV
+206 IAVLGMGV

-221 IIAQF
+221 IIAQYV
-226 ISAALCLW
+226 SAIMCLW
-234 QLLRVKE
+234 RLLRVKDN
-241 SYRVQIRCIRFHW
+241 YRVELRKIRFHW

-318 TFVGQNLGAGQIDR
+318 TFVGQNLGAGQIER
-332 AKKGARFGTVT
+332 TKRGARFGTIT
-343 SVLMAELIGIV
+343 SVILAELIGV
-354 VFALAPLLIAAFD
+354 AVFIFAPQLIAAFD
-367 TSPDVIAYGVEK
+367 TSPDVIAYGVDK
-379 SRTSG
+379 ARTSV
-384 LFYFLLAF
+384 LFYCLLAF

-405 AMVPMFVMMVC
+405 AVVPMFVMMIC
-416 WCIIRVAFLA
+416 WCIIRVSFLA
-426 IAVPMTGSIQ
+426 IAVPLTGSIQ

-454 WYYRRMDWSRTLA
+454 WYYRRMDWNRNLA

>member
-1 MTGRGYILD
+1 
-10 GHEMRE
+10 
-16 RKEMEMAH
+16 MEMAH
-24 TVEPMTQGTIWK
+24 TTEPMTQGPIWK
-36 RITSFALPI
+36 RITYFALPI
-45 LLGNLFQQLYNTAD
+45 FLGNLFQQMYNTAD

-96 GVVIARYFGGGKEEE
+96 GVVISRYFGGNKLEEMSK
-111 LHQAVHTT
+111 AVHTT

-127 VVMTAVGVGFSPQ
+127 VVMTAVGVGLSPQ

-167 GSVMYNICVGILQA
+167 GSVMYNACVGIMQA

-190 YLIIS
+190 YLIVS
-195 SVINVVLDLFF
+195 SVVNVVLDLFF
-206 IGVLHMGV
+206 IAVLGMGV

-221 IIAQF
+221 IIAQYV
-226 ISAALCLW
+226 SAIMCLW
-234 QLLRVKE
+234 RLLRVKD
-241 SYRVQIRCIRFHW
+241 SYRVELRKIRFHW

-318 TFVGQNLGAGQIDR
+318 TFVGQNLGAGQIER
-332 AKKGARFGTVT
+332 TKRGARFGTIT
-343 SVLMAELIGIV
+343 SVILAELIGV
-354 VFALAPLLIAAFD
+354 AVFIFAPQLIAAFD
-367 TSPDVIAYGVEK
+367 TSPDVIAYGVDK
-379 SRTSG
+379 ARTSV
-384 LFYFLLAF
+384 LFYCLLAF

-405 AMVPMFVMMVC
+405 AVVPMFVMMIC
-416 WCIIRVAFLA
+416 WCIIRVSFLA
-426 IAVPMTGSIQ
+426 IAVPLTGSIQ

-454 WYYRRMDWSRTLA
+454 WYYRRMDWNRNLA

>member
-1 MTGRGYILD
+1 
-10 GHEMRE
+10 
-16 RKEMEMAH
+16 MAH
-24 TVEPMTQGTIWK
+24 TTQPMTQGPIWK
-36 RITSFALPI
+36 RITYFALPI
-45 LLGNLFQQLYNTAD
+45 FLGNLFQQMYNTAD

-96 GVVIARYFGGGKEEE
+96 GVVISRYFGGNKLEEMSK
-111 LHQAVHTT
+111 AVHTT

-127 VVMTAVGVGFSPQ
+127 VVMTAVGVGLSPQ

-160 IYFMGSL
+160 IYLMGSL
-167 GSVMYNICVGILQA
+167 GSVMYNVCVGIMQA

-190 YLIIS
+190 YLIVS
-195 SVINVVLDLFF
+195 SVVNVVLDLFF
-206 IGVLHMGV
+206 IAVLGMGV

-221 IIAQF
+221 IIAQYV
-226 ISAALCLW
+226 SAIMCLW
-234 QLLRVKE
+234 RLLRVKDN
-241 SYRVQIRCIRFHW
+241 YRVELRKIRFHW

-318 TFVGQNLGAGQIDR
+318 TFVGQNLGAGQIER
-332 AKKGARFGTVT
+332 TKRGARFGTIA
-343 SVLMAELIGIV
+343 SVILAELIGV
-354 VFALAPLLIAAFD
+354 AVFIFAPQLIAAFD
-367 TSPDVIAYGVEK
+367 TSPDVIAYGVDK
-379 SRTSG
+379 ARTSV
-384 LFYFLLAF
+384 LFYCLLAF

-405 AMVPMFVMMVC
+405 AVVPMFVMMIC
-416 WCIIRVAFLA
+416 WCIIRVSFLA
-426 IAVPMTGSIQ
+426 IAVPLTGSIQ

-454 WYYRRMDWSRTLA
+454 WYYRRMDWNRNLA

>member
-1 MTGRGYILD
+1 
-10 GHEMRE
+10 
-16 RKEMEMAH
+16 MAH
-24 TVEPMTQGTIWK
+24 TTEPMTQGPIWK
-36 RITSFALPI
+36 RITYFALPI
-45 LLGNLFQQLYNTAD
+45 LLGNLFQQMYNTAD

-96 GVVIARYFGGGKEEE
+96 GVVISRYFGGNKLEEMS
-111 LHQAVHTT
+111 QAVHTT

-127 VVMTAVGVGFSPQ
+127 VVMTAVGVGLSPQ

-167 GSVMYNICVGILQA
+167 GSVMYNVCVGIMQA

-190 YLIIS
+190 YLIVS
-195 SVINVVLDLFF
+195 SVVNVVLDLFF
-206 IGVLHMGV
+206 IAVLGMGV

-221 IIAQF
+221 IIAQYV
-226 ISAALCLW
+226 SAIMCLW
-234 QLLRVKE
+234 RLLRVKD
-241 SYRVQIRCIRFHW
+241 SYRVELRRIRFHW

-318 TFVGQNLGAGQIDR
+318 TFVGQNLGAGQIER
-332 AKKGARFGTVT
+332 TKRGARFGTIT
-343 SVLMAELIGIV
+343 SVLLAELIGV
-354 VFALAPLLIAAFD
+354 AVFIFAPQLIAAFD
-367 TSPDVIAYGVEK
+367 TSPDVIAYGVDK
-379 SRTSG
+379 ARTSV
-384 LFYFLLAF
+384 LFYCLLAF

-405 AMVPMFVMMVC
+405 AVVPMSVMMIC
-416 WCIIRVAFLA
+416 WCIIRVSFLA
-426 IAVPMTGSIQ
+426 IAVPLTGSIQ

-454 WYYRRMDWSRTLA
+454 WYYRRIDWNRNMA

>member
-1 MTGRGYILD
+1 
-10 GHEMRE
+10 
-16 RKEMEMAH
+16 MAH
-24 TVEPMTQGTIWK
+24 TTEPMTQGPIWK
-36 RITSFALPI
+36 RITYFALPI
-45 LLGNLFQQLYNTAD
+45 FLGNLFQQMYNTAD

-96 GVVIARYFGGGKEEE
+96 GVVISRYFGGNKLEEMSK
-111 LHQAVHTT
+111 AVHTT

-127 VVMTAVGVGFSPQ
+127 VVMTAVGVGLSPQ

-160 IYFMGSL
+160 IYLMGSL
-167 GSVMYNICVGILQA
+167 GSVMYNACVGIMQA

-190 YLIIS
+190 YLIVS
-195 SVINVVLDLFF
+195 SVVNVVLDLFF
-206 IGVLHMGV
+206 IAVLGMGV

-221 IIAQF
+221 IIAQYV
-226 ISAALCLW
+226 SAIMCLW
-234 QLLRVKE
+234 RLLRVKDN
-241 SYRVQIRCIRFHW
+241 YRVELRKIRFHW

-318 TFVGQNLGAGQIDR
+318 TFVGQNLGAGQIER
-332 AKKGARFGTVT
+332 TKRGARFGTIT
-343 SVLMAELIGIV
+343 SVILAELIGV
-354 VFALAPLLIAAFD
+354 AVFIFAPQLIAAFD
-367 TSPDVIAYGVEK
+367 TSPDVIAYGVDK
-379 SRTSG
+379 ARTSV
-384 LFYFLLAF
+384 LFYCLLAF

-405 AMVPMFVMMVC
+405 AVVPMFVMMIC
-416 WCIIRVAFLA
+416 WCIIRVSFLA
-426 IAVPMTGSIQ
+426 IAVPLTGSIQ

-454 WYYRRMDWSRTLA
+454 WYYRRMDWNRNLA

>member
-1 MTGRGYILD
+1 
-10 GHEMRE
+10 
-16 RKEMEMAH
+16 MAH
-24 TVEPMTQGTIWK
+24 TTQPMTQGPIWK
-36 RITSFALPI
+36 RITYFALPI
-45 LLGNLFQQLYNTAD
+45 LLGNLFQQMYNTAD

-96 GVVIARYFGGGKEEE
+96 GVVISRYFGGNKLEEMS
-111 LHQAVHTT
+111 QAVHTT

-127 VVMTAVGVGFSPQ
+127 VVMTAVGVGLSPQ

-167 GSVMYNICVGILQA
+167 GSVMYNACVGIMQA

-190 YLIIS
+190 YLIVS
-195 SVINVVLDLFF
+195 SVVNVVLDLFF
-206 IGVLHMGV
+206 IAVLGMGV

-221 IIAQF
+221 IIAQYV
-226 ISAALCLW
+226 SAIMCLW
-234 QLLRVKE
+234 RLLRVKD
-241 SYRVQIRCIRFHW
+241 SYRVELRKIRFHW

-318 TFVGQNLGAGQIDR
+318 TFVGQNLGAGQIER
-332 AKKGARFGTVT
+332 TKRGARFGTIT
-343 SVLMAELIGIV
+343 SVILAELIGV
-354 VFALAPLLIAAFD
+354 AVFIFAPQLIAAFD
-367 TSPDVIAYGVEK
+367 TSPDVIAYGVDK
-379 SRTSG
+379 ARTSV
-384 LFYFLLAF
+384 LFYCLLAF

-405 AMVPMFVMMVC
+405 AVVPMFVMMTC
-416 WCIIRVAFLA
+416 WCIIRVSFLA
-426 IAVPMTGSIQ
+426 IAVPLTGSIQ

-454 WYYRRMDWSRTLA
+454 WYYRRMDWNRNLA

>member
-1 MTGRGYILD
+1 
-10 GHEMRE
+10 
-16 RKEMEMAH
+16 MAH
-24 TVEPMTQGTIWK
+24 TTEPMTQGPIWK
-36 RITSFALPI
+36 RITYFALPI
-45 LLGNLFQQLYNTAD
+45 FLGNLFQQMYNTAD

-96 GVVIARYFGGGKEEE
+96 GVVISRYFGGNKLEEMSK
-111 LHQAVHTT
+111 AVHTT

-127 VVMTAVGVGFSPQ
+127 VVMTAVGVGLSPQ

-160 IYFMGSL
+160 IYLMGSL
-167 GSVMYNICVGILQA
+167 GSVMYNVCVGIMQA

-190 YLIIS
+190 YLIVS
-195 SVINVVLDLFF
+195 SVVNVVLDLFF
-206 IGVLHMGV
+206 IAVLGMGV

-221 IIAQF
+221 IIAQYV
-226 ISAALCLW
+226 SAIMCLW
-234 QLLRVKE
+234 RLLRVKDN
-241 SYRVQIRCIRFHW
+241 YRVELRKIRFHW

-318 TFVGQNLGAGQIDR
+318 TFVGQNLGAGQIER
-332 AKKGARFGTVT
+332 TKRGARFGTIT
-343 SVLMAELIGIV
+343 SVILAELIGV
-354 VFALAPLLIAAFD
+354 AVFIFAPQLIAAFD
-367 TSPDVIAYGVEK
+367 TSPDVIAYGVDK
-379 SRTSG
+379 ARTSV
-384 LFYFLLAF
+384 LFYCLLAF

-405 AMVPMFVMMVC
+405 AVVPMFVMMIC
-416 WCIIRVAFLA
+416 WCIIRVSFLA
-426 IAVPMTGSIQ
+426 IAVPLTGSIQ

-454 WYYRRMDWSRTLA
+454 WYYRRMDCNRNLA

>member
-1 MTGRGYILD
+1 
-10 GHEMRE
+10 
-16 RKEMEMAH
+16 MAH
-24 TVEPMTQGTIWK
+24 TTEPMTQGPIWK
-36 RITSFALPI
+36 RITYFALPI
-45 LLGNLFQQLYNTAD
+45 LLGNLFQQMYNTAD

-96 GVVIARYFGGGKEEE
+96 GVVISRYFGGNKLEEMS
-111 LHQAVHTT
+111 QAVHTT

-127 VVMTAVGVGFSPQ
+127 VVMTAVGVGLSPQ

-167 GSVMYNICVGILQA
+167 GSVMYNVCVGIMQA

-190 YLIIS
+190 YLIVS
-195 SVINVVLDLFF
+195 SVVNVVLDLFF
-206 IGVLHMGV
+206 IAVLGMGV

-221 IIAQF
+221 IIAQYV
-226 ISAALCLW
+226 SAIMCLW
-234 QLLRVKE
+234 RLLRVKD
-241 SYRVQIRCIRFHW
+241 SYRVELRSIRFHW
-254 DMLKRVV
+254 EMLKRVV

-318 TFVGQNLGAGQIDR
+318 TFVGQNLGAGQIER
-332 AKKGARFGTVT
+332 TKRGARFGTIT
-343 SVLMAELIGIV
+343 SVILAELIGV
-354 VFALAPLLIAAFD
+354 AVFIFAPQLIAAFD
-367 TSPDVIAYGVEK
+367 TSPDVIAYGVDK
-379 SRTSG
+379 ARTSV
-384 LFYFLLAF
+384 LFYCLLAF

-405 AMVPMFVMMVC
+405 AVVPMFVMMIC
-416 WCIIRVAFLA
+416 WCIIRVSFLA
-426 IAVPMTGSIQ
+426 IAVPLTGSIQ

-454 WYYRRMDWSRTLA
+454 WYYRRIDWNRNMA

>member
-1 MTGRGYILD
+1 
-10 GHEMRE
+10 
-16 RKEMEMAH
+16 MAH
-24 TVEPMTQGTIWK
+24 TTEPMTQGPIWK
-36 RITSFALPI
+36 RITYFALPI
-45 LLGNLFQQLYNTAD
+45 FLGNLFQQMYNTAD

-96 GVVIARYFGGGKEEE
+96 GVVISRYFGGNKLEEMSK
-111 LHQAVHTT
+111 AVHTT

-127 VVMTAVGVGFSPQ
+127 VVMTAVGVGLSPQ

-160 IYFMGSL
+160 IYLMGSL
-167 GSVMYNICVGILQA
+167 GSVMYNVCVGIMQA

-190 YLIIS
+190 YLIVS
-195 SVINVVLDLFF
+195 SVVNVMLDLFF
-206 IGVLHMGV
+206 IAVLGMGV

-221 IIAQF
+221 IIAQYV
-226 ISAALCLW
+226 SAIMCLW
-234 QLLRVKE
+234 RLLRVKD
-241 SYRVQIRCIRFHW
+241 SYRVELRKIRFHW

-318 TFVGQNLGAGQIDR
+318 TFVGQNLGAGQIER
-332 AKKGARFGTVT
+332 TKRGARFGTIT
-343 SVLMAELIGIV
+343 SVILAELIGV
-354 VFALAPLLIAAFD
+354 AVFIFAPQLIAAFD
-367 TSPDVIAYGVEK
+367 TSPDVIAYGVDK
-379 SRTSG
+379 ARTSV
-384 LFYFLLAF
+384 LFYCLLAF

-405 AMVPMFVMMVC
+405 AVVPMFVMMIC
-416 WCIIRVAFLA
+416 WCIIRVSFLA
-426 IAVPMTGSIQ
+426 IAVPLTGSIQ

-445 WFLSSVTFL
+445 WFLSSATFL
-454 WYYRRMDWSRTLA
+454 WYYRRMDWNRNLA

>member
-1 MTGRGYILD
+1 
-10 GHEMRE
+10 
-16 RKEMEMAH
+16 MAH

-36 RITSFALPI
+36 RITAFALPI
-45 LLGNLFQQLYNTAD
+45 LLGNLFQQMYNTAD

-90 GIAIGA
+90 GISIGA
-96 GVVIARYFGGGKEEE
+96 GVVIARYYGGGKEEE
-111 LHQAVHTT
+111 LHIAVHTT
-119 VAFGLVAG
+119 VAFGLAAG
-127 VVMTAVGVGFSPQ
+127 VVMTAVGVGLSPQ

-147 PENVMYNSQLYLS
+147 PENVMFNSQLYLS

-195 SVINVVLDLFF
+195 SVVNVVLDLFF

-234 QLLRVKE
+234 QLLRVKD
-241 SYRVQIRCIRFHW
+241 SYRVQLRCIRFHW
-254 DMLKRVV
+254 DMLRRVV

-332 AKKGARFGTVT
+332 AKKGARFGTAA
-343 SVLMAELIGIV
+343 SVVMAELIGIA

-426 IAVPMTGSIQ
+426 IAVPLTGDIQ

-445 WFLSSVTFL
+445 WTLSSVTFL
-454 WYYRRMDWSRTLA
+454 WYYRRMDWSGTLA